1 MDTLIYCHIFTGNK
15 LYFKLKKTSMKKF
28 VFALL
33 VATTLVACGGNGAST
48 EAKVDSTAVSVD
60 TTVVAVDSTKV
71 DSVAAEVK

>member
-1 MDTLIYCHIFTGNK
+1 
-15 LYFKLKKTSMKKF
+15 MKKF
-28 VFALL
+28 VFALF

-48 EAKVDSTAVSVD
+48 EAKVDSTAVSTPD

>member
-1 MDTLIYCHIFTGNK
+1 LVVYLLGISYILNK
-15 LYFKLKKTSMKKF
+15 KKRIMKKF
-28 VFALL
+28 VFALFT
-33 VATTLVACGGNGAST
+33 ATVLVACGGSGAST

>member
-1 MDTLIYCHIFTGNK
+1 
-15 LYFKLKKTSMKKF
+15 MKKF
-28 VFALL
+28 VFALFT
-33 VATTLVACGGNGAST
+33 ATVLVACGGNGAST

>member
-1 MDTLIYCHIFTGNK
+1 MGNK
-15 LYFKLKKTSMKKF
+15 LYFKPKKRIMKKF

-60 TTVVAVDSTKV
+60 TTAVKADSTVKV
-71 DSVAAEVK
+71 DSAAEVK